1 MKIGTI
7 RTGDLLFNVVA
18 SALLLIA
25 FVLAIVPF
33 VWMVMNCFKTTEEI
47 FQSPLQLPRTFDLS
61 VFVRAWVQASY
72 GLALRNSILSTL
84 ATVVIILLFSSLA
97 AFPLA
102 RARFR
107 GRAFILRFYITSII
121 ISSQVIL
128 IPLFYSVKKLGIYN
142 TLLSVIIANATMGV
156 PISVY
161 LFWGF
166 FKDVPFEIEES
177 TEIDGCP
184 PRIFFWKF
192 LLPLSRPI
200 IATVT
205 IFQALWTWNE
215 FLFALTFLKGPQ
227 VMTIPAQLQA
237 FFTLYTV
244 QWQSLFAAL
253 TIAVVPVIILYL
265 VMQKAFIKGL
275 TAGAVKL

>member
-1 MKIGTI
+1 MKTGSI
-7 RTGDLLFNVVA
+7 RTGDLLFNIITVI
-18 SALLLIA
+18 LLGIA
-25 FVLAIVPF
+25 IVLAIVPF
-33 VWMVMNCFKTTEEI
+33 AWMIMNAFKTTDEI
-47 FQSPLQLPRTFDLS
+47 FQSPLRLPHALDLS
-61 VFVRAWVQASY
+61 VFGRAWAQASF
-72 GLALRNSILSTL
+72 GLALRNSILSTS
-84 ATVVIILLFSSLA
+84 ATVIVILLFASWA

-107 GRAFILRFYITSII
+107 GSVVILRFYVTSII

-128 IPLFYSVKKLGIYN
+128 IPLFYSVKNLGIYN
-142 TLLSVIIANATMGV
+142 TLLSVIIANSTMGV

-177 TEIDGCP
+177 TQIDGCP
-184 PRIFFWKF
+184 PRLFFWKF

-215 FLFALTFLKGPQ
+215 YLFALTFLKSPK

-237 FFTLYTV
+237 FFTYYTV

-253 TIAVVPVIILYL
+253 TIAVIPVIVLYL

-275 TAGAVKL
+275 TAGAVKF